1 MRSAAALALAAALVV
16 PTFAAAPP
24 QAAPPQGEPTFKAGV
39 ELVRLDV
46 QVTTDAG
53 RPIEDLRQ
61 HEVQVIENGRPRPVL
76 FFQHVRQPSVS
87 YLDAAA
93 RTIGSEV
100 STNQGAPRGHL
111 YVLVFDQDHIT
122 SGTEQKVRRAAEA
135 FLKARLRPGDR
146 VAVYGLP
153 GPGPRIGFTGDLR
166 LADAE
171 LRKVRGGLDR
181 IGLGGLG
188 SMNVDEA
195 YEILRGNEAVLERVV
210 EGRSQAATS
219 SNILADVAR
228 PGIGEDL
235 TTARQLARE
244 DAQTIVANADQK
256 TRLFLSSFADLIRSL
271 RLVEGRKTILLFSD
285 GFFGDHISSQLENV
299 AAAAAQSYS
308 VIYAFDLNNRSIDLS
323 QSYGG
328 RGNDQQVEIEDRIS
342 PLATLSIETD
352 GRLFNDAGDWL
363 PRAIDTVAAASGDY
377 YLVGFEP
384 SPDALRHRDGY
395 HPVTVRVSR
404 PGAHVSTRTGYAL
417 EPLPTPADR
426 RQSINAALSAPFPEQ
441 GLPVDYTTY
450 ELRGSSTDQAR
461 VVLSASAELPLATK
475 QHKTA
480 DIVFVTRS
488 AEDGRVVAS
497 GTDTMALPTQAPP
510 GATSGTGTYQ
520 VKFDAPPGDYL
531 MRVIVREPGGLV
543 GSADRRFTVRPLGGP
558 GVTVSDLILGT
569 PRVGRLP
576 AQPRAWTNDVLD
588 GFVQLYARTPG
599 PLQEATVSFA
609 MSPLGSSGSGL
620 TLTGRPLQVVND
632 PAGLERDVTFQ
643 LPLGETPP
651 GTYLVKATVRAG
663 GETVA
668 ERERQV
674 QVVPGDA
681 PVTRTA
687 AAGAGHTEETAPAA
701 AVAPDPADVLQGDV
715 ARDYLESLRQ
725 GVTVDS
731 PLWRATAFAL
741 DGRWPKAE
749 AALGRVDAGSAPGL
763 GLQGLAAMA
772 RHDFPAAGASLHA
785 ALRLDPRD
793 GRLAFLAGWAD
804 RGAGDAQQAIGDW
817 RNAALLD
824 PTLIPA
830 HLALAD
836 AYVAL
841 GQPALAIQALQ
852 AGLRAVP
859 DSPELR
865 NRLAALEH
873 QR

>member
-1 MRSAAALALAAALVV
+1 MKSAATLALAAALVV
-16 PTFAAAPP
+16 PTFA
-24 QAAPPQGEPTFKAGV
+24 AAPPQGEPTFKAGV

-46 QVTTDAG
+46 QVTNDAG

-61 HEVQVIENGRPRPVL
+61 NEVQVLENGRPRPVL

-87 YLDAAA
+87 YVEAAA
-93 RTIGSEV
+93 RTIGGEI

-122 SGTEQKVRRAAEA
+122 PGTEQKVRRAAEQ

-153 GPGPRIGFTGDLR
+153 GPGPRIGFTSDLR

-171 LRKVRGGLDR
+171 LQKVRGGLDR
-181 IGLGGLG
+181 IGLASLG
-188 SMNVDEA
+188 SINVDEA
-195 YEILRGNEAVLERVV
+195 YEIMRGNDAVLERVA
-210 EGRSQAATS
+210 EGRSQAGTS

-228 PGIGEDL
+228 PGIGEDP
-235 TTARQLARE
+235 TTARQLVRE
-244 DAQTIVANADQK
+244 DAQTVVANADQK
-256 TRLFLSSFADLIRSL
+256 TRLFLSSFATLIRNL
-271 RLVEGRKTILLFSD
+271 RLVEGRKTILLFSE
-285 GFFGDHISSQLENV
+285 GFFGDHITSQLENV

-308 VIYAFDLNNRSIDLS
+308 VIYSFDLNNRSIDLS

-328 RGNDQQVEIEDRIS
+328 RGNDQQMEIEDRIS

-363 PRAIDTVAAASGDY
+363 TRSIDTVAAASGDY

-384 SPDALRHRDGY
+384 SPNAQHDRDGY

-417 EPLPTPADR
+417 EPMPTPADR
-426 RQSINAALSAPFPEQ
+426 RRAINAALSAPFPEQ
-441 GLPVDYTTY
+441 GLPIDYTTY
-450 ELRGSSTDQAR
+450 ELRGSSTDQTR

-475 QHKTA
+475 KDNTA
-480 DIVFVTRS
+480 DVVFVTRS

-497 GTDTMALPTQAPP
+497 GTDTMALPTQARP
-510 GATSGTGTYQ
+510 GTTSGTGTYQ

-543 GSADRRFTVRPLGGP
+543 GSADRRFSVRPLGGP

-569 PRVGRLP
+569 PRVGHLP

-588 GFVQLYARTPG
+588 GFVQVYARTPQQ
-599 PLQEATVSFA
+599 LQGATVTFA
-609 MSPLGSSGSGL
+609 MSPLGASGSGV
-620 TLTGRPLQVVND
+620 TLTGRPLPVVND
-632 PAGLERDVTFQ
+632 PAGQERDVTFQ
-643 LPLGETPP
+643 LPLSGTAP
-651 GTYLVKATVRAG
+651 GAYLVKATVRAG
-663 GETVA
+663 GETVG

-674 QVVPGDA
+674 QILPGDA
-681 PVTRTA
+681 PVTREA
-687 AAGAGHTEETAPAA
+687 AIEPAHAAVAARPAA
-701 AVAPDPADVLQGDV
+701 AEPDPADVLQGDI
-715 ARDYLESLRQ
+715 ARDYLQGLRN

-741 DGRWPKAE
+741 DGSWQKAE
-749 AALGRVDAGSAPGL
+749 AALGRVDAGSAAAL

-772 RHDFPAAGASLHA
+772 RHDFRGASSSLQA
-785 ALRLDPRD
+785 ALKLDPRD
-793 GRLAFLAGWAD
+793 ARLAFLLGWAD
-804 RGAGDAQQAIGDW
+804 SGAGDAQQAIGDW

-865 NRLAALEH
+865 NKLTTIER